1 MEDADIIK
9 SHREE
14 VSPLQKV
21 LCAEQKSG
29 IASSQAPPP
38 LRAGSVQGQ
47 LCPLGHPW
55 SSLGSACQEGI
66 LGLGPEE
73 PSSPP
78 LPQELP
84 HTASPNPRFHH
95 PQLTWHPSW
104 QGPLPAVPTSES
116 AFPQSAPLPLG
127 LRTTSQALQSPCLL
141 CRLGH
146 PMLTS
151 ILTLSAGVDGAIHF
165 IFIPP

>member
-14 VSPLQKV
+14 VSPLQKAP
-21 LCAEQKSG
+21 CAEQKSG
-29 IASSQAPPP
+29 IAGSQASPPP
-38 LRAGSVQGQ
+38 RAGSVQGQ
-47 LCPLGHPW
+47 LCPLGHPR

-84 HTASPNPRFHH
+84 HTASPNPRFHRLAADLA
-95 PQLTWHPSW
+95 PQLT
-104 QGPLPAVPTSES
+104 GPLPAVPTSES

-127 LRTTSQALQSPCLL
+127 LRSTSQALQSPCLL
-141 CRLGH
+141 CCLGH
-146 PMLTS
+146 LMLTS

-165 IFIPP
+165 IFICP